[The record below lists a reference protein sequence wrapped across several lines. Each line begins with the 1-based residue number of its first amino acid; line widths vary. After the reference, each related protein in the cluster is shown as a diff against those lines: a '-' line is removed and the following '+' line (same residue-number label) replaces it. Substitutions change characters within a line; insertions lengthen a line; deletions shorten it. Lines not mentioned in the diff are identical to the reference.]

1 METNALQRMEPENG
15 GGELIVHQPLPP
27 PSLFGTADPV
37 EVVAR
42 ASRVAAS
49 LKEVIKAQG
58 LISKISGK
66 EYPRCEA
73 WTLLGTMLGVFPV
86 LVWTRAMENGW
97 EARVEARTRDGAVVG
112 AAEAQCLKTERNW
125 GNRDDFAL
133 RSMAQTRATA
143 KALRMPLGFV
153 MTLSGIEPTP
163 AEEMTFEK
171 PPAKDNATAKA
182 PPNTATGA
190 ARAASAPANHGAESR
205 PAPSP
210 VNGPATEEQRIRW
223 VKQLK
228 AIEDQAT
235 AYGYSNGIL
244 LPPGD
249 NFPGE
254 PVECWPIGHTPS
266 TKWSAEKLFAKI
278 QAWKPAGAAQPPTQ
292 SEFDHGEL
300 ENAPEAAQDS
310 PEGDLCDPETP
321 QDDVETVTGKL
332 EAVSVKE
339 GRSKKGPWTRYGLR
353 IGQDFWVNTFSNT
366 LGKLAQQDKGNHVR
380 VCYKAGERGNDL
392 VSIERAH
399 K

>member
-1 METNALQRMEPENG
+1 MENQALQRLESEPSDV
-15 GGELIVHQPLPP
+15 IVHQPLPP

-97 EARVEARTRDGAVVG
+97 EARVEARTRDGAIVG

-153 MTLSGIEPTP
+153 MTLGGFQATP
-163 AEEMTFEK
+163 AEEMDFEK
-171 PPAKDNATAKA
+171 QPTKSSA
-182 PPNTATGA
+182 PNTATGA
-190 ARAASAPANHGAESR
+190 AKPPAARSEPGSAGK
-205 PAPSP
+205 P
-210 VNGPATEEQRIRW
+210 VPLDEPATEEQRIRW

-228 AIEDQAT
+228 TIEDKAT
-235 AYGYSNGIL
+235 EYGYTNGIL
-244 LPPGD
+244 LPPATD
-249 NFPGE
+249 FPGE
-254 PVECWPIGHTPS
+254 PIECWPLGHTPS

-278 QAWKPAGAAQPPTQ
+278 QGFQKPAGASAPPSTGAPPASGASQAPKQANTGAQKPEPEHHKADWYQ
-292 SEFDHGEL
+292 FPVPFGKHAGKMLGEL
-300 ENAPEAAQDS
+300 EKNVLFGFWCNFE
-310 PEGDLCDPETP
+310 
-321 QDDVETVTGKL
+321 VETEWNGRPKK
-332 EAVSVKE
+332 KE
-339 GRSKKGPWTRYGLR
+339 T
-353 IGQDFWVNTFSNT
+353 
-366 LGKLAQQDKGNHVR
+366 
-380 VCYKAGERGNDL
+380 
-392 VSIERAH
+392 IERDQQFRDYLDEAGQFYQFEEPENG
-399 K
+399 